1 MDYHKGDIK
10 SQIASVV
17 RYLPKNYSFSTM
29 GSYNAL
35 LSLFNITA
43 EEVKGERN
51 GQPVNGLVS
60 FGIGWKTETRQAIR
74 SKHHFSEKMQE

>member
-1 MDYHKGDIK
+1 
-10 SQIASVV
+10 
-17 RYLPKNYSFSTM
+17 M

-51 GQPVNGLVS
+51 GQTVNGLVYV
-60 FGIGWKTETRQAIR
+60 ALD
-74 SKHHFSEKMQE
+74 EKGNKASNPFKASLLAVHMLSVYLIISSL